1 MDKDGNEATAEASE
15 VTVDTAPNAL
25 PNATAADTASDG
37 ALTES
42 TTADPEA
49 IADPETAADVVIAEP
64 YTAEFARGNPR
75 LTSDPS
81 EVDARYGRAEA
92 TALPDV
98 TADADVE
105 VATALFEAAIADAD
119 ATLRFEVTAEPEN
132 TDCPITLDGRL
143 NKWVLYWPKPAA
155 SKSTSLSACTS
166 PSSSCMPLYSTLA
179 ARIRLAGVSI

>member
-25 PNATAADTASDG
+25 SNATAAD
-37 ALTES
+37 TES

-49 IADPETAADVVIAEP
+49 IAEPETAADVVIAEP